1 MGSTTAMNISNKLPQ
16 KRNQVMKSN
25 LAFRTS
31 LTPFLVG
38 LWLIFPFPCWF
49 LFWFFFQ
56 GMAPPLVNSLETVT
70 FPSNV
75 AVGSLGIDYRN
86 GSQFFPMLCAFQ
98 ACLYSPSHTYSWLD
112 LLSCFGWWDF
122 SKHDVHRD
130 LEFAF
135 FFCCFW
141 EPMWRSPVWVM
152 RDPWL
157 RPPSSLAAS
166 YQSGEWS
173 HAKLFRHLQTHHLNT
188 DIR

>member
-31 LTPFLVG
+31 LNPFLVG

-70 FPSNV
+70 FLSNV
-75 AVGSLGIDYRN
+75 AVCSLVIDYKN

-98 ACLYSPSHTYSWLD
+98 VCLYSPSHTDFWLD
-112 LLSCFGWWDF
+112 LLSRFGWWDF

-130 LEFAF
+130 LEFACF
-135 FFCCFW
+135 FAAFGNLCEGAPSGWW
-141 EPMWRSPVWVM
+141 ETHGLGLRV
-152 RDPWL
+152 PWL
-157 RPPSSLAAS
+157 PVPSQVNEVMQNYSGTCRPIT
-166 YQSGEWS
+166 WT
-173 HAKLFRHLQTHHLNT
+173 QT
-188 DIR
+188 